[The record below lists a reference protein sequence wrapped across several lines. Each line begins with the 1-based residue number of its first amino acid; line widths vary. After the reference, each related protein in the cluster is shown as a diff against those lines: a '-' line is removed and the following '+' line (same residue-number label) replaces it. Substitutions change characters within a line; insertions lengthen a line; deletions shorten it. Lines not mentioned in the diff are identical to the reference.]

1 MKYNELDLKSY
12 KNTRRK
18 GRGIGSGAGKTAG
31 RGTKGQNSRT
41 GGGVRIG
48 FEGGQTTLMQKMPKK
63 RGFTSHRT
71 KPIAI
76 TLDKLSLIKGKI
88 TNQAVF
94 ESKLVDD
101 IYFPIKVLSA
111 KKDIPKMS
119 IELQAISSGALKQL
133 EKVGGSF
140 KKIDNPK
147 RSKKEK
153 V

>member
-48 FEGGQTTLMQKMPKK
+48 FEGGQTPLMQKMPKK

-71 KPIAI
+71 RPEAI
-76 TLDKLSLIKGKI
+76 TLDKLSLIKGKV
-88 TNQAVF
+88 TNSSVF
-94 ESKLVDD
+94 EARLVSDL
-101 IYFPIKVLSA
+101 YLPIKVLSA
-111 KKDIPKMS
+111 KESIPKMT

-133 EKVGGSF
+133 EKAGGTF
-140 KKIDNPK
+140 KAIENPK
-147 RSKKEK
+147 RSKKEQA
-153 V
+153 

>member
-31 RGTKGQNSRT
+31 RGTKGQNSRS

-48 FEGGQTTLMQKMPKK
+48 FEGGQTPLMQKMPKK

-71 KPIAI
+71 KPVAI
-76 TLDKLSLIKGKI
+76 TLDKLSPIKGKV
-88 TNQAVF
+88 TNSSVYEA
-94 ESKLVDD
+94 KLVGDL
-101 IYFPIKVLSA
+101 YLPVKVLSA
-111 KKDIPKMS
+111 KEPITKMT

-133 EKVGGSF
+133 EKAGGTF
-140 KKIDNPK
+140 KTIDNPK
-147 RSKKEK
+147 RSKKEQA
-153 V
+153 